1 MGKSV
6 EPNTAASRA
15 EDARQSSWQVE
26 QRPAELVFR
35 RDINGRRVVV
45 YYREIEDCRWYV
57 FCPDGEDFESK
68 GTAPAL
74 TTALTAAEAA
84 AEGGR

>member
-1 MGKSV
+1 MSGGQNAQK
-6 EPNTAASRA
+6 
-15 EDARQSSWQVE
+15 SSWQVE

-57 FCPDGEDFESK
+57 FCPAGEDFESK
-68 GTAPAL
+68 GTALGL

>member
-1 MGKSV
+1 MSGGQNAQK
-6 EPNTAASRA
+6 
-15 EDARQSSWQVE
+15 SSWQVE

-57 FCPDGEDFESK
+57 FCAAGEDFESK
-68 GTAPAL
+68 GTEPGEAA
-74 TTALTAAEAA
+74 ALTAAEAA
-84 AEGGR
+84 AEGRRIPQTQPSAVQ